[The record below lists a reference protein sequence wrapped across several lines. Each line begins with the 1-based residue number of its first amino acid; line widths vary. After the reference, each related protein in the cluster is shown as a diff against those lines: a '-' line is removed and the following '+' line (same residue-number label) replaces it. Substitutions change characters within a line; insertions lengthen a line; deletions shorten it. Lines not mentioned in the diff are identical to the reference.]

1 MSDNTTM
8 WRSRVVAWRA
18 SGDTA
23 AAFAAAQGFSVS
35 ALRSWSS
42 RLGRADRR
50 AVAKPSIRLARV
62 TRSSVAQPGAAQPAR
77 MIVELGDVAARIAIE
92 GCVDR
97 EALAA
102 VVAVLRE
109 AAR

>member
-1 MSDNTTM
+1 M

-35 ALRSWSS
+35 ALRAWSS
-42 RLGRADRR
+42 RLGRAERR
-50 AVAKPSIRLARV
+50 AVPTPPIRLVRVARA
-62 TRSSVAQPGAAQPAR
+62 TRPHPGAAQPAR

-92 GCVDR
+92 GRVDR

>member
-8 WRSRVVAWRA
+8 WRSRVAAWRA

-42 RLGRADRR
+42 RLGLADRR
-50 AVAKPSIRLARV
+50 AVATPPIRLARV
-62 TRSSVAQPGAAQPAR
+62 ARSKGPL
-77 MIVELGDVAARIAIE
+77 IVELGDVAARIAIE
-92 GCVDR
+92 GRVDR

-109 AAR
+109 ATR